1 MIICISNSSIT
12 LHSIPS
18 NSTLHQ
24 LSDAARFTSDS
35 AASLKHLSSL
45 TSPAHTLYPL
55 PPTPYPLPPA
65 PAPAPLNP
73 SPSFEEILAE
83 SDGVMVA
90 RGDLGIEIP
99 AEKVFI
105 AQKMMIGR
113 CNSAGKPVICA
124 TQVSGE
130 YAHHESA

>member
-1 MIICISNSSIT
+1 MMPLIS
-12 LHSIPS
+12 L
-18 NSTLHQ
+18 
-24 LSDAARFTSDS
+24 
-35 AASLKHLSSL
+35 
-45 TSPAHTLYPL
+45 
-55 PPTPYPLPPA
+55 
-65 PAPAPLNP
+65 
-73 SPSFEEILAE
+73 SFEEILAE

-124 TQVSGE
+124 TQVRNQHTQRKGYRHEKICTFKLQTTLVQVNQTSLHNN
-130 YAHHESA
+130 YTKYNLPTQTHTCLFIKFILKDAHFHSFTPLSNHKHTHT